1 MTNATRTPVNGTRRP
16 AQASSQQPA
25 MPAGFQVPLV
35 EQELNAALLA
45 APETVEPEATS
56 ALWDAAA

>member
-1 MTNATRTPVNGTRRP
+1 
-16 AQASSQQPA
+16 